1 MSEAYIGDVI
11 RQKREALGLTQA
23 DLADGICSVVSI
35 SRIESG
41 IQSPKLPLLRA
52 ILGRLDLPENRY
64 FLWAFNAEQHTEFL
78 LKRMDALVAQYEKN
92 STDENRIR
100 KEVSQIVE
108 ELKADTI
115 HFDVFTQQR
124 IVCAQLTLGKEGR
137 PYTPLEK
144 REKLFSVIRM
154 TCPKFDVHNIAKGRY
169 STFEI
174 RILNQLGITYLLEPN
189 KSEAASFFQQLYT
202 YVKKNFQEIPI
213 AKSYL
218 CPIISNY
225 VRSLML
231 EEQYAQAIC
240 LAEEGRRLCLENSY
254 YFPLVEFLDELAEAN
269 CFLRK
274 PDRGREFFLHAYA
287 FAVITEDKVAEQAIS
302 DDMKRHLGI
311 TPSLQLVSHEAD

>member
-108 ELKADTI
+108 KLKADTA
-115 HFDVFTQQR
+115 HFDVFTRQR
-124 IVCAQLTLGKEGR
+124 IACARLVLGEEGR
-137 PYTPLEK
+137 PYTPLEE
-144 REKLFSVIRM
+144 REKLFDVIRM

-174 RILNQLGITYLLEPN
+174 RVLNQLGITYLLEPN
-189 KSEAASFFQQLYT
+189 KTEAASFFQQLYT
-202 YVKKNFQEIPI
+202 YVKKNFHEIPVP
-213 AKSYL
+213 KSYL
-218 CPIISNY
+218 CPVISNY
-225 VRSLML
+225 VRALML
-231 EEQYAQAIC
+231 EEQYAQAVC
-240 LAEEGRRLCLENSY
+240 FAEEGRRLCLENSY
-254 YFPLVEFLDELAEAN
+254 YFPLVEFLSELAEAY
-269 CFLRK
+269 CFLGK
-274 PDRGREFFLHAYA
+274 PERGREFFLQAYA
-287 FAVITEDKVAEQAIS
+287 FAVITEDRVTEKAVS
-302 DDMKRHLGI
+302 DDMERDLGI
-311 TPSLQLVSHEAD
+311 TPDLLLRLASTK

>member
-108 ELKADTI
+108 ELEADTV

-124 IVCAQLTLGKEGR
+124 IACARLILGEEGR
-137 PYTPLEK
+137 PYTPLEE
-144 REKLFSVIRM
+144 REKLFNVIRM
-154 TCPKFDVHNIAKGRY
+154 TCPKFDMHDIAKGRY

-174 RILNQLGITYLLEPN
+174 KMLNHFGITYLLEPN
-189 KSEAASFFQQLYT
+189 RTEAAPFFQKLYT

-218 CPIISNY
+218 CPVISNY
-225 VRSLML
+225 VRALML

-240 LAEEGRRLCLENSY
+240 FAEEGRRLCLENSY
-254 YFPLVEFLDELAEAN
+254 YFPLAEFLDELAEAN
-269 CFLRK
+269 CFLGEL
-274 PDRGREFFLHAYA
+274 DRSREFFLQAYA
-287 FAVITEDKVAEQAIS
+287 FAVITEDRVTEKAIS
-302 DDMKRHLGI
+302 ADMERDLGA
-311 TPSLQLVSHEAD
+311 TPNLPLGPFAEG